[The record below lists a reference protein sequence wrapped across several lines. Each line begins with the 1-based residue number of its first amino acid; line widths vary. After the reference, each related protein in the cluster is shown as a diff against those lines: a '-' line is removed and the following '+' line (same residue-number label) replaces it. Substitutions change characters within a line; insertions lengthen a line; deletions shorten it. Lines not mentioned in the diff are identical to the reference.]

1 MKEPPMPCHV
11 PPVMSLAFLGD
22 GVYSLLV
29 RDALV
34 RDGKTGQGA
43 LHEAAL
49 AYVTCEAQQA
59 AYRRLCPHLTE
70 YEADLCRRAY
80 NSTHLRKPKH
90 AKGDA
95 YRCATALEALF
106 GYLQWAGEP
115 ERIAALFAVCR
126 EGEHETPAHDTAAG
140 TSEKT
145 SDERR
150 GGAPAHDIAAK
161 TDAADRKE

>member
-1 MKEPPMPCHV
+1 MKEPPMPCRI

-34 RDGKTGQGA
+34 RSGKTGQGA

-59 AYRRLCPHLTE
+59 AYRHLLPHLTE
-70 YEADLCRRAY
+70 YETDLCRRAY

-106 GYLQWAGEP
+106 GYLQWAGEQT
-115 ERIAALFAVCR
+115 RIAELFALCC
-126 EGEHETPAHDTAAG
+126 ESDGTPPADGASALPEDTALPQSHRPTPDNG
-140 TSEKT
+140 N
-145 SDERR
+145 
-150 GGAPAHDIAAK
+150 
-161 TDAADRKE
+161 TDHG

>member
-1 MKEPPMPCHV
+1 MKQPPMPCRV
-11 PPVMSLAFLGD
+11 PSVMTLAFLGD

-34 RDGKTGQGA
+34 RGGRTGQGN

-59 AYRRLCPHLTE
+59 AYRRLLPHLTE
-70 YEADLCRRAY
+70 YETDLCRRAY

-106 GYLQWAGEP
+106 GYLQWAGEQA
-115 ERIAALFAVCR
+115 RITELFALCR
-126 EGEHETPAHDTAAG
+126 ESGAEPPPAGITDPPETPANTQTHRPTPDNG
-140 TSEKT
+140 
-145 SDERR
+145 
-150 GGAPAHDIAAK
+150 
-161 TDAADRKE
+161 